1 MAPIYSNVDL
11 GNLAISS
18 DPEKSRPMQ
27 GQSPYVLNSG
37 IQYMNEQGLTIAA
50 NLNRV
55 GNRIAIVGNIETQPT
70 LWEKSRTFLDMQVS
84 KSFLEKKLEIKLNVQ
99 NILGQDQIF
108 YNNNDAIP
116 FTPGMATVESSDVSF
131 SLFDGVS
138 RGVKNFANSLKNHNN
153 WYNSEKDDVV
163 WKTKY
168 GRTFSIS
175 ISYNF

>member
-1 MAPIYSNVDL
+1 
-11 GNLAISS
+11 
-18 DPEKSRPMQ
+18 
-27 GQSPYVLNSG
+27 
-37 IQYMNEQGLTIAA
+37 MNEQGLTIAA

-84 KSFLEKKLEIKLNVQ
+84 KSFIEKKLEIKLNIQ
-99 NILGQDQIF
+99 NILGQDLIF
-108 YNNNDAIP
+108 YNNNDAIAFIP
-116 FTPGMATVESSDVSF
+116 SKDKENLPSSFF
-131 SLFDGVS
+131 SIFDGVS
-138 RGVKNFANSLKNHNN
+138 REVKNFTNSLKNYNN

>member
-1 MAPIYSNVDL
+1 
-11 GNLAISS
+11 
-18 DPEKSRPMQ
+18 MQ

-37 IQYMNEQGLTIAA
+37 IQYVDDSGTTISA

-55 GNRIAIVGNIETQPT
+55 GNRIAIVGNIATQPT

-108 YNNNDAIP
+108 YNNNDAIAFDP
-116 FTPGMATVESSDVSF
+116 AKNNNDLPTTFFT
-131 SLFDGVS
+131 LFDEVS
-138 RGVKNFANSLKNHNN
+138 PIVKNFANSLKNYNN

>member
-1 MAPIYSNVDL
+1 
-11 GNLAISS
+11 
-18 DPEKSRPMQ
+18 MQ

-37 IQYMNEQGLTIAA
+37 IQYMNNNGLAIAA

-55 GNRIAIVGNIETQPT
+55 GNRIAIVGNVATQPT

-84 KSFLEKKLEIKLNVQ
+84 KSFLEKKLEIKLNIQ

-116 FTPGMATVESSDVSF
+116 FVASKATEDLSPSF
-131 SLFDGVS
+131 STFFNGFS
-138 RGVKNFANSLKNHNN
+138 RGVENFANSLKNHNN

>member
-1 MAPIYSNVDL
+1 
-11 GNLAISS
+11 
-18 DPEKSRPMQ
+18 
-27 GQSPYVLNSG
+27 VLNSG

-50 NLNRV
+50 NLNRI
-55 GNRIAIVGNIETQPT
+55 GNRIAIVGNVATQPT

-84 KSFLEKKLEIKLNVQ
+84 KSLLEKKLEIKLNIQ

-116 FTPGMATVESSDVSF
+116 FTPSIDTEDLSPTF
-131 SLFDGVS
+131 FTLFNGVS
-138 RGVKNFANSLKNHNN
+138 NGVKNFANSLKNHNN
-153 WYNSEKDDVV
+153 WFNSEKDDVV